1 MLGCCER
8 RWWCST
14 FEKYYYNMGCGV
26 GQKRGNRRLHSV
38 SKVVWIINILNLP
51 PFSNKELQNLKN
63 IIKYLA
69 KINKQKPFQSH
80 NLSIAAFGVVQ
91 LLRTLYVLHKSR
103 FDFMLGLMKSTRD
116 KSHISTRVSH
126 PTIVFVVHIV
136 TLLNNILREIIFAI
150 IHFSFITTQW

>member
-14 FEKYYYNMGCGV
+14 FEKYYYYMGCGV

-69 KINKQKPFQSH
+69 KKINKKNLFSLH
-80 NLSIAAFGVVQ
+80 NLSIPAFGVVQ

-116 KSHISTRVSH
+116 KSHTSIRVSH
-126 PTIVFVVHIV
+126 PTIVFVHIV
-136 TLLNNILREIIFAI
+136 TLLSNILREIFFAMI
-150 IHFSFITTQW
+150 YFSFIST